1 MKITI
6 KIYNHQKSREI
17 SKDLQKLIEK
27 AVKLC
32 VKKEGFPYPCEAS
45 ITLTDNE
52 SIKELNREHRGIDK
66 ATDVLSFPSIEYD
79 NGEPQIQ
86 PGDMD
91 PDSGQIFLGDIII
104 SVEKAFE
111 QAQSFAHSVD
121 RELTFLAVHGILHLL
136 GYDHETENEEKLMF
150 SIQEN
155 ILNEMGLFRE

>member
-1 MKITI
+1 M
-6 KIYNHQKSREI
+6 
-17 SKDLQKLIEK
+17 
-27 AVKLC
+27 
-32 VKKEGFPYPCEAS
+32 KKEGFPYPCEAS

>member
-1 MKITI
+1 
-6 KIYNHQKSREI
+6 
-17 SKDLQKLIEK
+17 
-27 AVKLC
+27 

>member
-1 MKITI
+1 M
-6 KIYNHQKSREI
+6 
-17 SKDLQKLIEK
+17 
-27 AVKLC
+27 
-32 VKKEGFPYPCEAS
+32 KKEGFPYPCEAS
-45 ITLTDNE
+45 VTLTDNE

-66 ATDVLSFPSIEYD
+66 ATDVLSFPSIEYK

-111 QAQSFAHSVD
+111 QAQSFAHSVE

-150 SIQEN
+150 SLQED